1 MGIYFSLQISE
12 QLMGMGCGFVFVLF
26 CFLFF
31 SILHNAEHRL
41 FLIKVQHL
49 FVLFMNKQMN
59 VGSRITPGIC

>member
-12 QLMGMGCGFVFVLF
+12 QLMGMGCGFVLVFILF
-26 CFLFF
+26 YFI
-31 SILHNAEHRL
+31 SILHNAEHSL